1 MNDILFKGANIR
13 SKVARLVILFTFIA
27 VICAPLFSVSTPFP
41 YVTEKPDESS
51 DESSVNKLNEDI
63 GSDVNE
69 SYLSDPAQS
78 PQESYFDPDD
88 FGITKYSRDEY
99 ALINRGTDIDSEDLL
114 FGQVDESDFIENY
127 EIPPDMTFRDDET
140 TVYVHLGTLNMRSL
154 PTSKSEIIHTFR
166 LGDSFLRTGIGA
178 KWSKII
184 DSEGR
189 TGYVFNEYIRTA
201 KPTPTPTPKPKYTSP
216 AKANTLGEAIAME
229 AQRYLGVK
237 YVWAK
242 ADPKIGFDCSGLT
255 WYVFK
260 RYGIDTPRGTATYK
274 NAGTIVPYSQIAPG
288 DVISWDVWKDGSS
301 IDHVGI
307 YIGNGKM
314 VHASSN
320 RRNRA
325 VVVANVKEYTNSARI
340 VQIHRFYKN

>member
-1 MNDILFKGANIR
+1 
-13 SKVARLVILFTFIA
+13 
-27 VICAPLFSVSTPFP
+27 
-41 YVTEKPDESS
+41 
-51 DESSVNKLNEDI
+51 
-63 GSDVNE
+63 
-69 SYLSDPAQS
+69 
-78 PQESYFDPDD
+78 
-88 FGITKYSRDEY
+88 
-99 ALINRGTDIDSEDLL
+99 
-114 FGQVDESDFIENY
+114 
-127 EIPPDMTFRDDET
+127 
-140 TVYVHLGTLNMRSL
+140 
-154 PTSKSEIIHTFR
+154 
-166 LGDSFLRTGIGA
+166 
-178 KWSKII
+178 
-184 DSEGR
+184 
-189 TGYVFNEYIRTA
+189 
-201 KPTPTPTPKPKYTSP
+201 PTPTPKPKYTSP

-255 WYVFK
+255 WYVFN